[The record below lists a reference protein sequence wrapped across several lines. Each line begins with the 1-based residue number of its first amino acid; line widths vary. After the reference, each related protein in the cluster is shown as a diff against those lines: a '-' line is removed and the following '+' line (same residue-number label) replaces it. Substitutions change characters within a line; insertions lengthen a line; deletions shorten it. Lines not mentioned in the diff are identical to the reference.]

1 MIHSIATPMGMIRL
15 RPTTA
20 LDAEALRELRL
31 EALWMH
37 PEVFASDHDASA
49 KRPLEW
55 WLDRARAGSGER
67 DQVTYVAQ
75 APGEERNDLIAMCG
89 LYREEGIKIN
99 HNAHLWG
106 VYVRPAWRGLK
117 IADALIDA
125 CEQWARERSVRVVRL
140 AVITSNAAAIHCYQR
155 RGFVPFGTAPQAIC
169 HNGVYFD
176 ELLMAKQIGAEV

>member
-1 MIHSIATPMGMIRL
+1 MNLTIATPMGTIRL
-15 RPTTA
+15 RPTSA
-20 LDAEALRELRL
+20 IDAEALRELRL

-55 WLDRARAGSGER
+55 WLDRARAGSGEK
-67 DQVTYVAQ
+67 DQVTFVAES
-75 APGEERNDLIAMCG
+75 AADDSLVAMCG
-89 LYREEGIKIN
+89 LYREEGTKIN

-117 IADALIDA
+117 IADAMIDA
-125 CEQWARERSVRVVRL
+125 CEQWARQRGVRIIRL
-140 AVITSNAAAIHCYQR
+140 AVITSNAAAIRCYNR

-169 HNGVYFD
+169 HNGVFFD
-176 ELLMAKQIGAEV
+176 ELLMAKQLDAEN